1 MTKVFPQ
8 TTVTMSP
15 LQWQMYFRRRCHMLA
30 TMTKAFPQTVVRMYL
45 LQWQKYFPRRRLQC
59 LCYNDS
65 ISPDDVTC
73 LPIFTMTKAF
83 PQTTVAMSLAL
94 HHWDWTIVWENTFV
108 IATRNLNSR
117 LEKYFYATRN
127 LNSPLGKCFCYQII
141 ARKLWQSSGEML
153 LPVHCNKDIVTISL
167 LQIWKHLPWLSH
179 FQKHSRD
186 DCYNFQTTV
195 TISLLL

>member
-8 TTVTMSP
+8 TTVTMS
-15 LQWQMYFRRRCHMLA
+15 
-30 TMTKAFPQTVVRMYL
+30 
-45 LQWQKYFPRRRLQC
+45 
-59 LCYNDS
+59 
-65 ISPDDVTC
+65 
-73 LPIFTMTKAF
+73 
-83 PQTTVAMSLAL
+83 LAL
-94 HHWDWTIVWENTFV
+94 HHGDWTIVWENTFV

-186 DCYNFQTTV
+186 DCYNSQTTV
-195 TISLLL
+195 TISLLLDCHNLFATNSFPLKMWITMEFFCNCKSRVPLLSL

>member
-8 TTVTMSP
+8 TTVTMS
-15 LQWQMYFRRRCHMLA
+15 
-30 TMTKAFPQTVVRMYL
+30 L
-45 LQWQKYFPRRRLQC
+45 LQWQKYFRRRYPMLATMTKNPQTTSHGLATMTKAPRRLLEC
-59 LCYNDS
+59 PWYNVNDKG
-65 ISPDDVTC
+65 ISPDDCHNVSA
-73 LPIFTMTKAF
+73 TMTNAF
-83 PQTTVAMSLAL
+83 PQTTATMCLSL
-94 HHWDWTIVWENTFV
+94 HHGDWTIVWENTFV

-117 LEKYFYATRN
+117 LEKYFCATRN
-127 LNSPLGKCFCYQII
+127 LNSRLGKCFCYQII

-153 LPVHCNKDIVTISL
+153 LPAHCNKDIVTISL

-186 DCYNFQTTV
+186 DCYNSQTTV